1 MTLIAFMC
9 VIFYFKVGRRLNR
22 SYHEK
27 SRTGFQLRIR
37 GRSRWVI
44 RTIPRTL
51 ALLSVILT
59 ASAWLLFGHVR
70 VEAANLETG
79 LLCSQCEETDR
90 FVRLQG
96 AAVEPRMGTARPFT
110 HPFVLSPEEW
120 VSLLREL
127 HVQRQSQ
134 GLLLRDPPGPI
145 IPAFTA
151 EEIGYLS
158 ATLSKAF
165 AQAKPNEWVVFGLSG
180 PTTHGMAKI
189 TTGGWFVEGSSLHL
203 ILANYR
209 KAVTMRSTRESL
221 WEHPLRPDEGAD
233 YDLVAGTHHTIVRA
247 PTVSSSLFSSPPAEL
262 AIAYQAALLGQTTD
276 VSTLKAP
283 ATLAPEVDPA
293 SLSIEDRLRALKQL
307 HAQGLITEEEY
318 RAKKQQIL
326 DRF

>member
-1 MTLIAFMC
+1 M
-9 VIFYFKVGRRLNR
+9 
-22 SYHEK
+22 
-27 SRTGFQLRIR
+27 
-37 GRSRWVI
+37 I

-51 ALLSVILT
+51 ALFSVILV

-79 LLCSQCEETDR
+79 LLCGQCKEADR

-96 AAVEPRMGTARPFT
+96 ASVEPHTRTARPFA
-110 HPFVLSPEEW
+110 HPFILSPEEW
-120 VSLLREL
+120 ASLLREL
-127 HVQRQSQ
+127 YVQHQSQ
-134 GLLLRDPPGPI
+134 GLLLRDPPGPV

-165 AQAKPNEWVVFGLSG
+165 AQAQPDEWVVFGLSG
-180 PTTHGMAKI
+180 PTTHGMAKV
-189 TTGGWFVEGSSLHL
+189 TTGGWFVEGPSLHL

-221 WEHPLRPDEGAD
+221 WERPLRPDEGAD
-233 YDLVAGTHHTIVRA
+233 YDLVAGTHHTIVRD

-262 AIAYQAALLGQTTD
+262 AIAYQAALLGQTTE
-276 VSTLKAP
+276 VSTPKAP
-283 ATLAPEVDPA
+283 AALSPGVGPA
-293 SLSIEDRLRALKQL
+293 SRSIEDRLRALKQL